1 MSFLRL
7 AGEFTEAVY
16 QAGREIPEAVS
27 QAVRW
32 QNGED
37 MKKEQGL
44 YYKFNILIVGS
55 IFICGI
61 HECPKQG
68 ADNMAFAICQD
79 LFI

>member
-32 QNGED
+32 KNGED

-55 IFICGI
+55 IFICGLI
-61 HECPKQG
+61 IG
-68 ADNMAFAICQD
+68 ALMLRTAYPPSIKLC
-79 LFI
+79 L